1 MKKIANHSL
10 IEAIFHCASC
20 QWYRASDVPCC
31 EHYDRPLHEVA
42 SMNCNYYEPDE
53 LCDILQS

>member
-1 MKKIANHSL
+1 MTKNHSF

-20 QWYRASDVPCC
+20 KWNVVGDIPRC

-42 SMNCNYYEPDE
+42 SISCDSYDPDD
-53 LCDILQS
+53 LCDTLPL